1 MDAKPECANPNATP
15 PLDAGGLDE
24 LVGYDQVE
32 AEWKVPR
39 GTLYYWVARGKIPH
53 VRLGPRSVRFRRH
66 ELRHWLESRSV
77 AVR

>member
-1 MDAKPECANPNATP
+1 MDTNADQKTP
-15 PLDAGGLDE
+15 VEAPSSDEGGFDE
-24 LVGYDQVE
+24 LVGYDQIE